1 MQQLNKGDR
10 DPANSRATLLIIS
23 GATPSHPAPFSWC
36 QALSLNESVTYV
48 LQVIDSDEGSDDKA
62 VTAMGILNTIETI
75 LTVMEDQKEIM
86 TSLEAIVLTV
96 VGAILQNNVM
106 EFYEEVMSIIYSLTC
121 TSISTHMWQV

>member
-1 MQQLNKGDR
+1 MLILPQFLPYVVG
-10 DPANSRATLLIIS
+10 LLLFIFEI
-23 GATPSHPAPFSWC
+23 PLLLLLL
-36 QALSLNESVTYV
+36 LSPLYY
-48 LQVIDSDEGSDDKA
+48 QVIDSDEGSDDKA

-86 TSLEAIVLTV
+86 SSLEAIVLTV

-121 TSISTHMWQV
+121 TSVSTHMWQVSFIRMFSP

>member
-1 MQQLNKGDR
+1 MILSSVSPLRVG
-10 DPANSRATLLIIS
+10 LLFFIFEI
-23 GATPSHPAPFSWC
+23 PLLLL
-36 QALSLNESVTYV
+36 LSPLYY
-48 LQVIDSDEGSDDKA
+48 QVIDSDEGSDDKA

-86 TSLEAIVLTV
+86 SSLEAIVLTV

-121 TSISTHMWQV
+121 TSVSTHMWQVSFIRMFSP